1 MISNMSEREA
11 RKEAKEYF
19 KGQNAKK
26 ELRK

>member
-1 MISNMSEREA
+1 MISNISDREA
-11 RKEAKEYF
+11 KKEAKEYF